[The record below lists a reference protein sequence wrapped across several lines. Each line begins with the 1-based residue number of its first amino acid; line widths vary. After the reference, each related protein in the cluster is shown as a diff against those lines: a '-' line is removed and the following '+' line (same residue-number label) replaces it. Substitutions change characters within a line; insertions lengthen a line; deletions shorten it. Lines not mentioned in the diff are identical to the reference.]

1 MPDLTVLDRPL
12 KVSKSFVWRSWAG
25 AVLFLAFGVAAGL
38 GYPTWQ
44 AFEARN
50 ILADQALWARGLEA
64 ADGELSGRRTSH
76 NFILNDYKL
85 DVAYVDQS
93 GTRHRGQAKFDLFL
107 SSVADG
113 APVAVRYDPG
123 APDRFVLSWAILYSG
138 GRWASV
144 AFFIIVGMGIGV
156 ICTLAGRDAL
166 RRLAEAR
173 QAARDSDDIE
183 IALESIVQV
192 KQYGRSTGVVTYKYL
207 VSDASGKPRKRSV
220 SFDRRKQHTPIFL
233 DPEKTR
239 VLAVRPRSAV
249 DRPIV
254 LRSDFYPF
262 DLNEGARQTALA
274 RLARARPA

>member
-1 MPDLTVLDRPL
+1 MANLAVLERPL
-12 KVSKSFVWRSWAG
+12 KVSNAFVRRSWAG
-25 AVLFLAFGVAAGL
+25 AVLFLVFGVAAGL

-64 ADGELSGRRTSH
+64 MDGELSGRRTSH

-93 GTRHRGQAKFDLFL
+93 GARHRGQAKFDLFL
-107 SSVADG
+107 SSVGDG
-113 APVAVRYDPG
+113 EPVEVRYDPQ
-123 APDRFVLSWAILYSG
+123 APGRFVLSWAVAHSG

-144 AFFIIVGMGIGV
+144 AFFIVVGLGIGV
-156 ICTLAGRDAL
+156 ACTLAGREAL

-183 IALESIVQV
+183 IELESIVQM
-192 KQYGRSTGVVTYKYL
+192 KQYGRSTGVLTYKYL

-220 SFDRRKQHTPIFL
+220 SFDRRKKHTPIFL
-233 DPEKTR
+233 DAEKTR
-239 VLAVRPRSAV
+239 VLAVRPRTAA

-274 RLARARPA
+274 RLERARP